1 MNKLVGETLWV
12 GILSLADLGKYHR
25 ESMAITTFLVAKNCI
40 LSAKQSCVFAQGFPP
55 ELWNRVT
62 HCLQLKLPDHF
73 PDDPYTLEEI
83 HDAMCFV
90 LHGTVSYAK
99 AYDNQQQSAQTA
111 VTVVNFVEEVILKIA
126 ATFLRSIST
135 TVSVYFATMD
145 ASPFQADDSF
155 QEQSLAK
162 HSRITSTNG
171 FNKILA
177 PHLHLQPTHF
187 CWMCPLTTSLP
198 HSSLHLMSTFTPS
211 KRSSSLCALDKRKV
225 FALKHRKHV
234 NQNQ

>member
-1 MNKLVGETLWV
+1 MDKLVGETLWV

-73 PDDPYTLEEI
+73 PDDPITLEEI

-90 LHGTVSYAK
+90 LHGIVSYAK

-111 VTVVNFVEEVILKIA
+111 VAMVKVEPAIKTEDFTVLLDVMKQVVSKMGNQGNQSKLSPPHNLHCHFCGGGHFKNSCNILKEYIHNSKCI
-126 ATFLRSIST
+126 LCNNGC
-135 TVSVYFATMD
+135 
-145 ASPFQADDSF
+145 
-155 QEQSLAK
+155 
-162 HSRITSTNG
+162 IT
-171 FNKILA
+171 
-177 PHLHLQPTHF
+177 
-187 CWMCPLTTSLP
+187 LP
-198 HSSLHLMSTFTPS
+198 G
-211 KRSSSLCALDKRKV
+211 R
-225 FALKHRKHV
+225 
-234 NQNQ
+234 